1 MVVVSIQ
8 YSMDIMTV
16 ESATVVLVQDCACSV
31 QSVPASGCPAA
42 AAGKLAGLAL
52 CCCGRQCSSPE
63 DLSTNTVGIV

>member
-1 MVVVSIQ
+1 MVLVSIL

-16 ESATVVLVQDCACSV
+16 SHCVVLVQDCACSV

-42 AAGKLAGLAL
+42 AGKLAGVAL
-52 CCCGRQCSSPE
+52 CCCWRQCSSPE